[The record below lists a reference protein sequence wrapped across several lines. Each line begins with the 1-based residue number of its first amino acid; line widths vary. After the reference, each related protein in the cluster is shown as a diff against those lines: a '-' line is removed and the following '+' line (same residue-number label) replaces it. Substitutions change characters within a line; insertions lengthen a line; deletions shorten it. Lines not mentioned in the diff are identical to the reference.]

1 MRKVTIKDV
10 AKEAGVAISTVS
22 NALNDSHLVSKA
34 TKAHILEVAERMNY
48 IPNLSGRALKA
59 GKTKTVAFLS
69 SSIRGVYFY
78 DLLDSM
84 SDGFSKAGY
93 IMYYIVTRD
102 RAEIMNCIL
111 GGAYD
116 GVVIFEGEER
126 VTEEDLRTIEKNQI
140 KAVLL
145 DRKYNSKFI
154 SSIVFNSFYAGYELT
169 KYLIGLGHRNIVFID
184 GASDAYDSQER
195 KRGFFAA
202 MREYSIPCSEEENVI
217 MGWFEEQVTYNA
229 IISYIRIERKPIPD
243 AFIAANDL
251 SAIGCMKA
259 LTATG
264 IRVPEDTSVV
274 GFDDIELAQYYNP
287 SLTTYK
293 NPIDYQGR
301 ATAELLIR
309 MIDDEVQGMEKEID
323 GSLVLRKSAGIC
335 KRVNL

>member
-22 NALNDSHLVSKA
+22 NALNDSHLVSKT

-48 IPNLSGRALKA
+48 IPNLSGRGLKA

-84 SDGFSKAGY
+84 SDGFSKYGY
-93 IMYYIVTRD
+93 MMYFIVTRD
-102 RAEIMNCIL
+102 KTAIMNCIL

-116 GVVIFEGEER
+116 GVILFEGDRILEE
-126 VTEEDLRTIEKNQI
+126 ELRIIEKNQI
-140 KAVLL
+140 KTVLL
-145 DRKYNSKFI
+145 DRKYSSKFV
-154 SSIVFNSFYAGYELT
+154 SSIVFNSFFAGYELT
-169 KYLIGLGHRNIVFID
+169 KYLIGLGHRNIVFIE
-184 GASDAYDSQER
+184 GATDTYDSNER

-202 MREYSIPCSEEENVI
+202 LDEYHIPHNDESVI

-229 IISYIRIERKPIPD
+229 VISYIRIEKKPVPD

-251 SAIGCMKA
+251 SAIGCIKA
-259 LTATG
+259 LNATG
-264 IRVPEDTSVV
+264 LQVPDDVSVV
-274 GFDDIELAQYYNP
+274 GFDDIELAQYFTP

-301 ATAELLIR
+301 ATAELMIK
-309 MIDDEVQGMEKEID
+309 MIDGECNGIEKEID
-323 GSLVLRKSAGIC
+323 GTLVLRKSAGIS
-335 KRVNL
+335 KWVNL